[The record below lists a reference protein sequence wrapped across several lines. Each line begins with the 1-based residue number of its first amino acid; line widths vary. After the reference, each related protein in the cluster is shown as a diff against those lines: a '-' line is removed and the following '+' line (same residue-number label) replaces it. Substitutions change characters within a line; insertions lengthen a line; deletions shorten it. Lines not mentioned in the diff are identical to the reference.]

1 MCSQATVNGSAH
13 LSSMPLATFVWST
26 LSSVLRRLVDS
37 LCRRLGLCSRPRRLL
52 GGPLLC
58 RWLARPPLR
67 RHHDHLFISSRRE
80 RRRCRALC
88 RARRLLSLGRSNVWR
103 RFCIVPSGSGRI
115 SSAPT
120 LAGRHMP
127 TTLCA
132 EAAWNGHRTH
142 TRPRCSRARLRG
154 SPTTPS
160 DYPLNWLENC
170 RTRHTPHTSIFTAGR
185 HDCHLL
191 YKNAIRHWTRNT
203 SELKVF
209 RPDEV

>member
-1 MCSQATVNGSAH
+1 MCSQATGNGSAH

-37 LCRRLGLCSRPRRLL
+37 LCRRLGLCGRPRRLL

-67 RHHDHLFISSRRE
+67 RHRDHLFISSRRE

-154 SPTTPS
+154 SPTPPS
-160 DYPLNWLENC
+160 DYPLNVGGNRKQIPEIRFEGPFVWSCSVVGRRLE
-170 RTRHTPHTSIFTAGR
+170 R
-185 HDCHLL
+185 
-191 YKNAIRHWTRNT
+191 
-203 SELKVF
+203 
-209 RPDEV
+209 

>member
-1 MCSQATVNGSAH
+1 MCSQATGNGSAH

-37 LCRRLGLCSRPRRLL
+37 LCRRLGLCGRPRRLL

-67 RHHDHLFISSRRE
+67 RHRYHLFISSRRE

-154 SPTTPS
+154 SPTPPS
-160 DYPLNWLENC
+160 DYPLRETSSLGSVIC
-170 RTRHTPHTSIFTAGR
+170 LRTPNGHSLGFVEAAP
-185 HDCHLL
+185 
-191 YKNAIRHWTRNT
+191 
-203 SELKVF
+203 F
-209 RPDEV
+209 RREGK